1 MINKL
6 PKNKA
11 RRFRQVR
18 VRKKVHGTAERPRL
32 AVFRSIKHVY
42 AQLIDDENGVTLV
55 SASSLDAPLK
65 GEAGLSVKQKAEKVG
80 ALAAERALEKG
91 ISTVVFDRAGYK
103 YHGRIA
109 ALAQAAREKGLNF

>member
-1 MINKL
+1 MINKM

-11 RRFRQVR
+11 RRFRHVR

-65 GEAGLSVKQKAEKVG
+65 DESGLSVKQKAEKVG

>member
-1 MINKL
+1 MINKM

-11 RRFRQVR
+11 RRFRHIR
-18 VRKKVHGTAERPRL
+18 VRKKVHGTAERPRF

-42 AQLIDDENGVTLV
+42 AQLIDDDNGVTLV
-55 SASSLDAPLK
+55 SASSLDEPLK
-65 GEAGLSVKQKAEKVG
+65 GENGLSVKQKAEKVG

-91 ISTVVFDRAGYK
+91 ISSVVFDRAGYK